1 MTGITLGVTAFVV
14 LFWVD
19 AVSLKGMRLV
29 KPALWLIS
37 GALFVVGCVLTLRQ
51 PPHFPV
57 PGVLA
62 VTGVVLA
69 SVSGLLLFY
78 SLFIEIPF
86 VSAYVQK
93 GSPLRL
99 VTRGTYALC
108 RHPGVLWLAGLLAG
122 TCLAR
127 GSVWMLA
134 ALPVWVGVDVL
145 YVILQEKLFFVR
157 MFGPEYREYQ
167 RSVPMLVPT
176 SRSVRDCA
184 RTIFMRGER
193 PRRHDGNA
201 A

>member
-69 SVSGLLLFY
+69 SVFGLLLFY

-86 VSAYVQK
+86 VSAYVQR

-145 YVILQEKLFFVR
+145 YVVLQEKLFFGR
-157 MFGPEYREYQ
+157 MFGSEYREYQ

-176 SRSVRDCA
+176 SRSIRDCA
-184 RTIFMRGER
+184 RTFFMREKV
-193 PRRHDGNA
+193 
-201 A
+201 

>member
-1 MTGITLGVTAFVV
+1 MAGISLGVAAFVV

-19 AVSLKGMRLV
+19 VVSLKGMRLV
-29 KPALWLIS
+29 KPALWLVS
-37 GALFVVGCVLTLRQ
+37 GALFVLGCVITVRQ
-51 PPHFPV
+51 PPHFQV
-57 PGVLA
+57 PGALAAMGWVLA
-62 VTGVVLA
+62 AACGM
-69 SVSGLLLFY
+69 LLVY

-93 GSPLRL
+93 GSPSRL

-108 RHPGVLWLAGLLAG
+108 RHPGVLWLAGMLAG
-122 TCLAR
+122 TSLAR
-127 GSVWMLA
+127 GSPWMLA
-134 ALPVWVGVDVL
+134 ALPIWVGVDVL

-157 MFGPEYREYQ
+157 MFGPEYEDYQ

-176 SRSVRDCA
+176 SRSFRECA
-184 RTIFMRGER
+184 RSIFMRENG